1 LIRPADIDSGRG
13 QVPRPVFC
21 LPTQERQNFHMDQ
34 TQATPQAT
42 VPPTGETAPQAPA
55 AQSAP
60 PEQQAERPVTR
71 KELEDAVET
80 AFRRAQQSSRDR
92 TNKVETEVQRLT
104 QVIQKAGLQVTPEA
118 ATKLREQAE
127 AVVDQQL
134 PAAPPE
140 QPGAQDEPGPGTVVY
155 DWTTAYYKT
164 IGAEITKTDPE
175 YQQVKAALDD
185 PNGSLVAYQIAVQKA
200 VQAKQSRIASQST
213 NADARILGGG
223 TGSGPVAAKN
233 ARELLERAHKQ

>member
-1 LIRPADIDSGRG
+1 
-13 QVPRPVFC
+13 
-21 LPTQERQNFHMDQ
+21 MDQ
-34 TQATPQAT
+34 TQATPQAP
-42 VPPTGETAPQAPA
+42 VPPTGETTPQAPA

-60 PEQQAERPVTR
+60 QEQQADKPVTR
-71 KELEDAVET
+71 KELEDAVEN

-127 AVVDQQL
+127 AVVDQQQ
-134 PAAPPE
+134 PAAQPE
-140 QPGAQDEPGPGTVVY
+140 QPGAPAQDEPGPGTVVY

-164 IGAEITKTDPE
+164 IGAEIAKTDPE

-200 VQAKQSRIASQST
+200 VAAKQSRIASQSQ
-213 NADARILGGG
+213 NADARTLGE
-223 TGSGPVAAKN
+223 GSSSGQVTAKN
-233 ARELLERAHKQ
+233 ARSYWDVAHNK